1 MSEFKE
7 RLIVV
12 GAFIVAAT
20 VLCGIVLL
28 VAMIPY
34 SGQVITVI
42 LLLGV
47 AFIIL
52 RDIVRFINWLFVE
65 PFRKGRAK

>member
-7 RLIVV
+7 RLLVV
-12 GAFIVAAT
+12 GCFIVTAI
-20 VLCGIVLL
+20 VICGIVLL

-34 SGQVITVI
+34 SGQVITVL
-42 LLLGV
+42 LLLGI

-65 PFRKGRAK
+65 PFRKGRSK